1 MLGGGVSLD
10 AAELRDYL
18 IQKVCVDA
26 GGTVLI
32 ADPWQPPAGSTVRNL
47 DIGEKLPYFK
57 HDQPMPGLP
66 SGYQRH
72 DSYPALDAAGNEII
86 INPFDYGDH
95 PGNGVDVYRIMD
107 GWASVAETQDGGG
120 FSTTFF
126 GLVNGAVRPSNGW
139 VFFSQS
145 LLNSPTETFTV
156 KAPVF
161 GRYWEQ
167 NGEYWPGTAPS
178 SLSPSSETTFRF
190 VSNCPFGGMNG
201 NPVKNIDAIKVVH
214 GYLSA
219 APWGDQIWHDHF
231 MQKGHLE
238 VFYFT
243 QPYGSTRWEAWVLL
257 KALGD
262 CNAPSAL
269 RTKALLT
276 AIRCLPTVDQS
287 FLQPSDLAQQ
297 TVNKFITATHQGED
311 GQTHTYAL
319 IDVRD
324 WTGITLQNPPQ
335 LPLIC
340 PLACQNLLKNF
351 HFNGPELSPPW
362 QRFGKSQEG
371 NLIHWSMA
379 QSKATLD
386 VRYNQNGSAGGVC
399 YLMTN
404 PGGTPIPGE
413 QAIYQDIPVSGL
425 QSGMYTISARVRS
438 QAGPGTMKLA
448 LQQLDSDG
456 GCTVE
461 IVAIRDVGEK
471 HSNDGAKYTYSGP
484 ADNSAN
490 ASVVLSSTLI
500 AARGP
505 VTLRPSATFLRFL
518 LLPQTANTF
527 YVVDANVSKTSPI
540 RPTEPAPSHSRE

>member
-1 MLGGGVSLD
+1 MLGAGVSLD

-26 GGTVLI
+26 GGKVLI
-32 ADPWQPPAGSTVRNL
+32 ADPWQPPAGATLRNPA
-47 DIGEKLPYFK
+47 IGEKLPYFK

-86 INPFDYGDH
+86 VNPFYYGDH
-95 PGNGVDVYRIMD
+95 PGNGVDIYRVMD
-107 GWASVAETQDGGG
+107 GWTSAAETQDGGG

-126 GLVNGAVRPSNGW
+126 GMVHGVVKPYNGW

-145 LLNSPTETFTV
+145 LLDSPTQTFTV
-156 KAPVF
+156 KAPIA

-167 NGEYWPGTAPS
+167 NGEYWPGTTPTT
-178 SLSPSSETTFRF
+178 LGTDSETTFRF
-190 VSNCPFGGMNG
+190 VRNCAFGGMNG
-201 NPVKNIDAIKVVH
+201 NPVKKMDAIKVVH

-219 APWGDQIWHDHF
+219 APQGNQNWHDHF

-257 KALGD
+257 STLGD

-276 AIRCLPTVDQS
+276 ATRCLPTVDQR
-287 FLQPSDLAQQ
+287 FLYPSDLSQQ
-297 TVNKFITATHQGED
+297 TMNKFITATHQGED
-311 GQTHTYAL
+311 GQKHTYAL
-319 IDVRD
+319 IDARD
-324 WTGITLQNPPQ
+324 WSGVTLLDSPELHP
-335 LPLIC
+335 IC
-340 PLACQNLLKNF
+340 PVACQNLMTNF
-351 HFNGPELSPPW
+351 HFNATGFSPPW
-362 QRFGKSQEG
+362 KRFGISKEG
-371 NLIHWSMA
+371 NLINWSLA

-386 VRYNQNGSAGGVC
+386 AHYNQNGSAGGVC
-399 YLMTN
+399 YLMVNT
-404 PGGTPIPGE
+404 GGTPNPDQ

-425 QSGMYTISARVRS
+425 QSGIYAISARVRS

-461 IVAIRDVGEK
+461 IVAVRDVGEK
-471 HSNDGAKYTYSGP
+471 NPSGATSTYSGP
-484 ADNSAN
+484 TDYSTN

-505 VTLRPSATFLRFL
+505 VTLRPNATFLRFL

-527 YVVDANVSKTSPI
+527 DVVDANVSRTGPI
-540 RPTEPAPSHSRE
+540 SCRL